1 MDNCPFTNVNFVRKG
16 SFMTKKTGLGRG
28 IGALFSDI
36 EEYDYEDEKSLV
48 KNIKVTEIEPNK
60 DQVRKIFDEEKL
72 NELAESIKRYGVL
85 QPIIVTKKND
95 YYEIVAGERRWRAS
109 IIAGLTH
116 IPAIIKEDN
125 EKDNAK
131 ISLIENMQRENL
143 NPIERARGF
152 KSLIEGYD
160 LTVSDLARTLGL
172 NSTRIK
178 ENIELLSLDKRVIA
192 FIEEGK
198 LPETTAKLILEQKD
212 FDVQYE
218 LALYIIE
225 DGLTAK
231 EAKNRLKVRNRKERP
246 KKVVEDLR
254 EYKALE
260 NRFSKY
266 FNTKVKINAGKNEK
280 GKIIIHYENN
290 DDLERIID
298 LLK

>member
-1 MDNCPFTNVNFVRKG
+1 MA
-16 SFMTKKTGLGRG
+16 KKTGLGKG
-28 IGALFSDI
+28 IGALFTDNEI
-36 EEYDYEDEKSLV
+36 EEYDYNDEKSLV
-48 KNIKVTEIEPNK
+48 KNLKITEIEPNK
-60 DQVRKIFDEEKL
+60 EQARKNFDEDKL
-72 NELAESIKRYGVL
+72 KELAESIKKYGVL
-85 QPIIVTKKND
+85 QPIIVTKKNN
-95 YYEIVAGERRWRAS
+95 YYEIIAGERRWRAS
-109 IIAGLTH
+109 IIAGLKD
-116 IPAIIKEDN
+116 IPAIIKKDN

-152 KSLIEGYD
+152 NSLLESYD
-160 LTVSDLARTLGL
+160 LTISDLARTLGL

-178 ENIELLSLDKRVIA
+178 ESIELLKLDNRVIK

-198 LPETTAKLILEQKD
+198 LPEATAKIILEQD
-212 FDVQYE
+212 DYEVQYE

-231 EAKNRLKVRNRKERP
+231 EAKNRLKVRN
-246 KKVVEDLR
+246 KKSKQKKQIEEFR

-260 NRFSKY
+260 NRFSSY
-266 FNTKVKINAGKNEK
+266 FNTKVKINATKNDK
-280 GKIIIHYENN
+280 GKIIIHYNSN